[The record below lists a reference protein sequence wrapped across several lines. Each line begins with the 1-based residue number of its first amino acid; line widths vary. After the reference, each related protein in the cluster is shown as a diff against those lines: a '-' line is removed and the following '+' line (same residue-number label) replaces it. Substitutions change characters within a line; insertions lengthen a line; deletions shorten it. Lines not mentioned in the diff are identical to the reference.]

1 MVIRNILKERITL
14 MFIIH
19 AAAIMLRSVADNQV
33 IYFQYHIIRVI
44 WSKTACVISMCG
56 ALYSTIIRADKSLR

>member
-1 MVIRNILKERITL
+1 MVIRNILEERITL

-19 AAAIMLRSVADNQV
+19 TAAIMLHSVADNQV
-33 IYFQYHIIRVI
+33 IYFQYHIIPGDL
-44 WSKTACVISMCG
+44 SKTACVISMCG

>member
-19 AAAIMLRSVADNQV
+19 AAAIMLHSVADNQV
-33 IYFQYHIIRVI
+33 IYFQYHIIPGDLVENGLCYFNMWCFI
-44 WSKTACVISMCG
+44 
-56 ALYSTIIRADKSLR
+56 LYNHPGG